1 MRTLIERLL
10 KAARKYTVM
19 DYACLKITLV
29 SFGII
34 LGAYFANFFLSH
46 TAFLWVVFIVSYL
59 WIGYRTLIKHL
70 N

>member
-1 MRTLIERLL
+1 MTTLIELLL
-10 KAARKYTVM
+10 KASRKFTVM
-19 DYACLKITLV
+19 DYACFKITLV

-34 LGAYFANFFLSH
+34 LGAYFSKFFLYY
-46 TAFLWVVFIVSYL
+46 TTLLWVIFIVSFL

>member
-1 MRTLIERLL
+1 MTTLIERLL
-10 KAARKYTVM
+10 KAARKFTVM
-19 DYACLKITLV
+19 DYVCFKITLV
-29 SFGII
+29 SLGII

-46 TAFLWVVFIVSYL
+46 TTFLWIVFIVTYL

>member
-1 MRTLIERLL
+1 MTTLIERLL
-10 KAARKYTVM
+10 KAARKFTVM
-19 DYACLKITLV
+19 DYACFKITLV

-34 LGAYFANFFLSH
+34 LGAYFSNFFLCY
-46 TAFLWVVFIVSYL
+46 TTFLWVIFIVSFL

>member
-1 MRTLIERLL
+1 MTTLIERLL
-10 KAARKYTVM
+10 KAARKFTVM
-19 DYACLKITLV
+19 DYVCFKITLV

-34 LGAYFANFFLSH
+34 LGAYFSNFFLCY
-46 TAFLWVVFIVSYL
+46 TAFLWVIFIVSFL